1 MKPQQRRTPD
11 HALLLMLAAVAA
23 GLCTTARAGPINT
36 DVAMTPRK
44 GGSILRLQYIYG
56 EVEGKGEIEDIR
68 TSRIKATYVFGLKS
82 NLALFLTETYVNRKV
97 ERITPELKRF
107 EDTEDGFA
115 DLTFLV
121 KYRFWQDDRRPGES
135 LRWAVLGGLNIRSG
149 DSKFTSDSYDPILGT
164 VFTWPRDRGTLSTD
178 LVYQFNTGGGKSRH
192 DALRYDVAYSYR
204 LTPGTYEPGH
214 AWEINAVGELN
225 GRYVTDGS
233 HEIFLS
239 PGLQFVTQQWIFE
252 TSIQLPVLQDLDGP
266 ETDYRIVVGLRFQW

>member
-56 EVEGKGEIEDIR
+56 EAKGRGEIEDIR

-204 LTPGTYEPGH
+204 LTPVTYEPGH

>member
-204 LTPGTYEPGH
+204 LTPVTYEPGH

>member
-1 MKPQQRRTPD
+1 MKPQKRRSPNN
-11 HALLLMLAAVAA
+11 AFLLMLAVHAA

-56 EVEGKGEIEDIR
+56 EAKGRGEVEEIR
-68 TSRIKATYVFGLKS
+68 TSRVKATYVFGLKS

-97 ERITPELKRF
+97 ERITPEREHF

-115 DLTFLV
+115 DVTFLV

-178 LVYQFNTGGGKSRH
+178 LVYQFNTGGGESRH
-192 DALRYDVAYSYR
+192 DALRYDLAYSYR
-204 LTPGTYEPGH
+204 LTPATYEPGH

-225 GRYVTDGS
+225 GRYVTDGA

>member
-97 ERITPELKRF
+97 ERITPELVRMA
-107 EDTEDGFA
+107 EDYAAERRAAGRPVPEDIE
-115 DLTFLV
+115 L
-121 KYRFWQDDRRPGES
+121 
-135 LRWAVLGGLNIRSG
+135 I
-149 DSKFTSDSYDPILGT
+149 TSNWGA
-164 VFTWPRDRGTLSTD
+164 
-178 LVYQFNTGGGKSRH
+178 K
-192 DALRYDVAYSYR
+192 
-204 LTPGTYEPGH
+204 
-214 AWEINAVGELN
+214 
-225 GRYVTDGS
+225 
-233 HEIFLS
+233 HEAI
-239 PGLQFVTQQWIFE
+239 
-252 TSIQLPVLQDLDGP
+252 
-266 ETDYRIVVGLRFQW
+266 